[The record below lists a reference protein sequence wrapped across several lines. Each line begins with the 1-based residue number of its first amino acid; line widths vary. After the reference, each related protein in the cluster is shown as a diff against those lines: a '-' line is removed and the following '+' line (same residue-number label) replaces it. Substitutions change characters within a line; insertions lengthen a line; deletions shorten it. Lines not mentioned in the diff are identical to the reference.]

1 MLKRQYKSGAAKRRQ
16 RRQKIVREVKR
27 RRTLEE
33 LGWSVKSGNG
43 EDAVDEPTSESETAP
58 ELQHEAADSVAKD
71 FRERSPEPLPPVMCS
86 IKDVCFHTNLS
97 ISRGA
102 LLQEN

>member
-1 MLKRQYKSGAAKRRQ
+1 MLKQQYKSGAAKRRQ
-16 RRQKIVREVKR
+16 RQQKIVREVKR

-58 ELQHEAADSVAKD
+58 ELQHEAADSVAQESSIDSDHSATGKSYSQL
-71 FRERSPEPLPPVMCS
+71 SPQQ
-86 IKDVCFHTNLS
+86 LS
-97 ISRGA
+97 
-102 LLQEN
+102 